1 MCSAHSARSEMQ
13 IRFGRGG
20 HEVIVFSSMKF
31 HSSRG
36 GTERSKT
43 DGVVAHLVGFIT
55 SYYGSR
61 MCVHDSAHVKLFF
74 VDMVNDKLFSKFLWY
89 RFVIEW
95 THNVDLVILHKAA
108 LALVHIYDVIG
119 IVNTESAKDT
129 KEMYA
134 MEVANHKLKKERTL
148 GRKHHQNGS
157 ISLEGLRLTRHYP
170 GFLKQS

>member
-1 MCSAHSARSEMQ
+1 MQ

-43 DGVVAHLVGFIT
+43 DGVVAHLVGFVT

-95 THNVDLVILHKAA
+95 THNVDLVIRVSTTFNVNEIVVAVVPEHW
-108 LALVHIYDVIG
+108 IG
-119 IVNTESAKDT
+119 CVPVNVVD
-129 KEMYA
+129 
-134 MEVANHKLKKERTL
+134 
-148 GRKHHQNGS
+148 
-157 ISLEGLRLTRHYP
+157 IC
-170 GFLKQS
+170 

>member
-1 MCSAHSARSEMQ
+1 
-13 IRFGRGG
+13 
-20 HEVIVFSSMKF
+20 MKF

-43 DGVVAHLVGFIT
+43 DGVVAHLVGFVT
-55 SYYGSR
+55 SYYGPR

-119 IVNTESAKDT
+119 IVYSEDGITSIPVNKMALSYPMYNMYLLKHDTE
-129 KEMYA
+129 
-134 MEVANHKLKKERTL
+134 
-148 GRKHHQNGS
+148 Q
-157 ISLEGLRLTRHYP
+157 
-170 GFLKQS
+170 